1 MLERRKSQRF
11 KVGNG
16 HFIIHSRNVGKIEDI
31 SMGGLCCS
39 CINEEFDPAS
49 GDKIDIRC
57 LKNSAYLE
65 NLGINILETETTSGA
80 SIFNVF
86 TRICH
91 LQFQKL
97 TDDQIQQLSNF
108 IVRNAS
114 GNHDIPTH
122 RVAYQANHNF

>member
-16 HFIIHSRNVGKIEDI
+16 HFIIHSKNVGKIEDI

-39 CINEEFDPAS
+39 CINEDLDPAS
-49 GDKIDIRC
+49 EDTIDIRC
-57 LKNSAYLE
+57 LKNNMYLE
-65 NLGINILETETTSGA
+65 KMGIDILETEITSGA

-91 LQFQKL
+91 LRFQKL
-97 TDDQIQQLSNF
+97 TGDQLHQLNNF
-108 IVRNAS
+108 ILHNALGRRDYS
-114 GNHDIPTH
+114 AYRIE
-122 RVAYQANHNF
+122 YQANHNI